1 MVDGTGLKGIST
13 LHFLNRVF
21 PCKLSNAPFLFLIS
35 NVISAL
41 NLHQE
46 VGGGKGALSRGVQYI
61 LKLKKSMMG
70 RLWRRNESESFSEDA
85 ATRRKQRSKQLSAM
99 IVDYIIHYKIHY
111 ISPKEK

>member
-35 NVISAL
+35 NVISTL

-46 VGGGKGALSRGVQYI
+46 VGRGKGAFNEICAFKRSSIHLNIEKDDDGTVVVGHCQAPREACNPPGCGFCS
-61 LKLKKSMMG
+61 LFG
-70 RLWRRNESESFSEDA
+70 RSG
-85 ATRRKQRSKQLSAM
+85 
-99 IVDYIIHYKIHY
+99 
-111 ISPKEK
+111 

>member
-21 PCKLSNAPFLFLIS
+21 PCQLSNAPFLFLIS

-46 VGGGKGALSRGVQYI
+46 VGGGKGA
-61 LKLKKSMMG
+61 
-70 RLWRRNESESFSEDA
+70 FSEICAFKRSSIHLKIEKEDDGTA
-85 ATRRKQRSKQLSAM
+85 VAYPALTRQTCNPPGFVFCSLFGQSG
-99 IVDYIIHYKIHY
+99 
-111 ISPKEK
+111 